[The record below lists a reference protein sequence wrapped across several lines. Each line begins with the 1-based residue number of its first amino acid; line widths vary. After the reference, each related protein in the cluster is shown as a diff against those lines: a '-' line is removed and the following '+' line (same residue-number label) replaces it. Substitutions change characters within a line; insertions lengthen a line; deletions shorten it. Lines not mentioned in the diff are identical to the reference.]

1 MTPKAMTPK
10 TMTPKTMTL
19 KAIAGIILALL
30 ATTTS
35 QAVWIG
41 ATTGNTVDA
50 AHNYTNT
57 ANWAGGIIDDDF
69 TGVTLTGATTLYF
82 TGDHATGPNGLNTSY
97 AGPYDL
103 TLRGY
108 GGDRTLK
115 LNGPFTH
122 QSVVDKTLVI
132 GATDN
137 GLILDLGETN
147 RTFQM
152 GIDTAATGGGLVT
165 MTRGLVSNGGIVKM
179 GRRTLNLNVEQPYAG
194 PTIVNMGS
202 LTLNLNGSISNSAAI
217 HVKPV
222 NSAA

>member
-97 AGPYDL
+97 SGIFDL
-103 TLRGY
+103 TLRGS

-115 LNGPFTH
+115 LNGPFTC
-122 QSVVDKTLVI
+122 QPVADRTLTI
-132 GATDN
+132 GASGN

-179 GRRTLNLNVEQPYAG
+179 GRRTLNLNVE
-194 PTIVNMGS
+194 
-202 LTLNLNGSISNSAAI
+202 
-217 HVKPV
+217 
-222 NSAA
+222 